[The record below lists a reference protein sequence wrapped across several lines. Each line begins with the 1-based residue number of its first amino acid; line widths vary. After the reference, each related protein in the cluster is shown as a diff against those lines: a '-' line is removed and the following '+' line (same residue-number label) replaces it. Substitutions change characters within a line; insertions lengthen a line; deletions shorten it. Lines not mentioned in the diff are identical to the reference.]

1 LQGRAFCGKNRVMQ
15 EVGYYDDPERYDAE
29 YAFLAA
35 DCAWYTGKA
44 LEIGDP
50 ALVLGCGSGR
60 VLFHL
65 AAGGLKVDGL
75 DSSPAMLDAARTRAA
90 LMKKEITERSGFY
103 EGDMRA
109 FSLPFRYRSV
119 SIPLNGLMHL
129 LTDDEMLAC
138 LFCIREHLAAGGRL
152 LFDVT
157 NPRKEILEAYGDAD
171 GVPIREF
178 RVRGVT
184 YLQSERYSYDPR
196 SRVSQTVF
204 FYRPQDAGS
213 PGFSCRLRLR
223 MYPPAEIDR
232 LLSLAG
238 FKVQKRLDSF
248 TGDPF
253 DGSSLT
259 QVVVAEAG

>member
-1 LQGRAFCGKNRVMQ
+1 MQ

-65 AAGGLKVDGL
+65 AARGLKVDGL
-75 DSSPAMLDAARTRAA
+75 DSSQAMLDAARTRAA
-90 LMKKEITERSGFY
+90 FMKKEIASRVTFY

-129 LTDDEMLAC
+129 VTDDEMLAC
-138 LFCIREHLAAGGRL
+138 LFCVREHLAAGGRL

-184 YLQSERYSYDPR
+184 YLQSERHSYDPH
-196 SRVSQTVF
+196 SRISQTVF
-204 FYRPQDAGS
+204 SYQPRNTDS

-223 MYPPAEIDR
+223 MYPPSEIER
-232 LLSLAG
+232 LLSLSG
-238 FKVQKRLDSF
+238 FEITERLGSF
-248 TGDPF
+248 SGEPF
-253 DGSSLT
+253 DGSGLT
-259 QVVVAEAG
+259 QVFEAQAC